1 MAEINELERRK
12 CIVQAGEILKDLGK
26 AAVVSHL
33 TKLGF
38 ARSTCYRV
46 LARFQR
52 DGTIERKLGSGRP
65 TVKMTAGKRDV

>member
-52 DGTIERKLGSGRP
+52 DGTRKRKLDSGRP